1 MNKTTSRDGTTI
13 AYDRVGDGPAVVIVE
28 GAFCT
33 RMTSAPLAALLADR
47 FTVYAYDRRGRGDSG
62 DTAPYT
68 VEREVE
74 DLAAIIGEAGG
85 SAMVYGMSSGA
96 VLGLEAAA
104 RGLPV
109 TRLALYEPPVPLDGG
124 TITAGL
130 LARLHELLAVGRR
143 GDAAAAFLTVTGVP
157 DAYLAQMRNSPMW
170 AGLESIAHT
179 LPYDVAITGD
189 PTVVSDRAAAV
200 SVPTLVIAGGSSGP
214 YLLDSARSVVEAVPG
229 AEHRVL
235 AGQTH
240 AVDKSVLAPVL
251 LEFFG

>member
-13 AYDRVGDGPAVVIVE
+13 AFERVGDGPAAVIVE

-33 RMTSAPLAALLADR
+33 RMTSAPLAVLLAER

-62 DTAPYT
+62 DTGPYA
-68 VEREVE
+68 VEREIE
-74 DLAAIIGEAGG
+74 DLSAIIGEAGG

-104 RGLPV
+104 RGLPI

-124 TITAGL
+124 KTAGAL
-130 LARLHELLAVGRR
+130 MARLREFLGTGRR
-143 GDAAAAFLTVTGVP
+143 GDAAAAFLAVTGVP

-189 PTVVSDRAAAV
+189 PSVLSERAAAV
-200 SVPTLVIAGGSSGP
+200 AVPTLVLAGGDSSP
-214 YLLDSARSVVEAVPG
+214 YLLDSARSVAEAVPD

-240 AVDKSVLAPVL
+240 AVETSALAPVL